1 MSLSNL
7 VICLFCNKPVTENQV
22 ICLNCG
28 SQIKPLE
35 VKYRLFWRKRSI
47 ILSPQK
53 SFIYEGNQIEGK
65 TREFKRKL
73 RIPACNTTLDRWL

>member
-1 MSLSNL
+1 M
-7 VICLFCNKPVTENQV
+7 VKCLFCHKPVAETQV

-35 VKYRLFWRKRSI
+35 VKYRLFWRKRSVF
-47 ILSPQK
+47 LSQQQ
-53 SFIYEGNQIEGK
+53 SFIFEGKIIEEK

-73 RIPACNTTLDRWL
+73 KTPTGNTTLDKWL